1 MHNQDRHEILSKFE
15 LLTLVY
21 FCCHTKLL
29 HLVMVSYIIT
39 SDTSKLKENEVEL
52 NLV

>member
-21 FCCHTKLL
+21 FLLSYKIATFSDGKLYYNFR
-29 HLVMVSYIIT
+29 HIKI
-39 SDTSKLKENEVEL
+39 KRE
-52 NLV
+52 